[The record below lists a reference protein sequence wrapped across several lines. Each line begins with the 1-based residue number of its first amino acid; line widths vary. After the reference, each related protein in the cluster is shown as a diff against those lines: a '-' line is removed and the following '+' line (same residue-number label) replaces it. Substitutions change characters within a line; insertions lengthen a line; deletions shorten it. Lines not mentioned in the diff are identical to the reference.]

1 MQVFEIPKRKER
13 IELMK
18 KDFKTLNLEEQKMRR
33 ELEGA
38 IRFRLTEKIIVSA
51 ISLMWLVLGVGA
63 PTPMCELLCI
73 PFAIITLFGGL
84 WIV

>member
-1 MQVFEIPKRKER
+1 MQVFKIPRKER
-13 IELMK
+13 IELMNSKK
-18 KDFKTLNLEEQKMRR
+18 KDLDFLDKIKRR

-38 IRFRLTEKIIVSA
+38 IRYRLTEKVIITL
-51 ISLMWLVLGVGA
+51 ISLMWLGLGVMG
-63 PTPMCELLCI
+63 PTPVCELLCI

>member
-1 MQVFEIPKRKER
+1 MSSR
-13 IELMK
+13 K
-18 KDFKTLNLEEQKMRR
+18 KDLDFMDKIKRR

-38 IRFRLTEKIIVSA
+38 IRYRLTEKMIITLA
-51 ISLMWLVLGVGA
+51 SLMWLLIGLYGQTPLCGVFG
-63 PTPMCELLCI
+63 I

>member
-1 MQVFEIPKRKER
+1 MQVFKIPRKER
-13 IELMK
+13 IELMSKRK
-18 KDFKTLNLEEQKMRR
+18 KDLDFIDKIKRR

-38 IRFRLTEKIIVSA
+38 IKNRLTEKVIITA
-51 ISLMWLVLGVGA
+51 LSLMWLILGVGA

-73 PFAIITLFGGL
+73 PFAILTLFGGL

>member
-1 MQVFEIPKRKER
+1 MQIIKIPRKER
-13 IELMK
+13 IELLKTDK
-18 KDFKTLNLEEQKMRR
+18 KDLDFLDKIKRR

-38 IRFRLTEKIIVSA
+38 IRYRLTEKMIITLV
-51 ISLMWLVLGVGA
+51 SLMWVAIGLMS
-63 PTPMCELLCI
+63 PTPLCELLCI

>member
-1 MQVFEIPKRKER
+1 MQVFKIPRRER
-13 IELMK
+13 IELMNSRK
-18 KDFKTLNLEEQKMRR
+18 KDLDFLDKIKRR

-38 IRFRLTEKIIVSA
+38 IKYRLTEKILITVA
-51 ISLMWLVLGVGA
+51 SLIWLGLGLMS

>member
-1 MQVFEIPKRKER
+1 MQVFKIPRKER
-13 IELMK
+13 IELMNSRK
-18 KDFKTLNLEEQKMRR
+18 KDLDFLDKIKRR

-38 IRFRLTEKIIVSA
+38 IKNRLTEKAIITVL
-51 ISLMWLVLGVGA
+51 SLMWLGLGITA
-63 PTPMCELLCI
+63 PTPVCELLCI

>member
-1 MQVFEIPKRKER
+1 M
-13 IELMK
+13 
-18 KDFKTLNLEEQKMRR
+18 LNLHIMNMRKKNLDFLDKIKRR

-38 IRFRLTEKIIVSA
+38 IKYRLTEKVIISL
-51 ISLMWLVLGVGA
+51 ISLMWLGLGILS
-63 PTPMCELLCI
+63 PTPVCELLCI

>member
-1 MQVFEIPKRKER
+1 MQVFKIPRKER
-13 IELMK
+13 IELMNTRK
-18 KDFKTLNLEEQKMRR
+18 KDLDFLDKIKRR

-38 IRFRLTEKIIVSA
+38 IRYRLTEKVIITLF
-51 ISLMWLVLGVGA
+51 SLMWLVLGVGA

-73 PFAIITLFGGL
+73 PFAILTLFGGL

>member
-1 MQVFEIPKRKER
+1 MQAFKIPRKER
-13 IELMK
+13 IELMNTRK
-18 KDFKTLNLEEQKMRR
+18 KDLDFLDKIKRR

-38 IRFRLTEKIIVSA
+38 IRYRLTEKVIITLLGLIWLGLGLVS
-51 ISLMWLVLGVGA
+51 
-63 PTPMCELLCI
+63 PTPVCEVLCI

>member
-1 MQVFEIPKRKER
+1 MQVFKIPRRER
-13 IELMK
+13 IELMNARK
-18 KDFKTLNLEEQKMRR
+18 KDLDFLDKIKRR

-38 IRFRLTEKIIVSA
+38 IKYRLTEKILITVA
-51 ISLMWLVLGVGA
+51 SLIWLGLGLMS

>member
-1 MQVFEIPKRKER
+1 MQVIKIPRKER
-13 IELMK
+13 IELMSSRK
-18 KDFKTLNLEEQKMRR
+18 KDLDFLDKIKRR

-38 IRFRLTEKIIVSA
+38 IRYRLTEKII
-51 ISLMWLVLGVGA
+51 ITLLGLIWLGLGVMS
-63 PTPMCELLCI
+63 PTPLCELLCI

>member
-1 MQVFEIPKRKER
+1 MQVFKIPRKER
-13 IELMK
+13 IELMNSKK
-18 KDFKTLNLEEQKMRR
+18 KDLNFMDKIKRR

-38 IRFRLTEKIIVSA
+38 IKYRLTEKVIITL
-51 ISLMWLVLGVGA
+51 ISLMWLGLRVLS
-63 PTPMCELLCI
+63 PTPVCELLCI

>member
-1 MQVFEIPKRKER
+1 MQIIKIPRKER
-13 IELMK
+13 IELLKTDK
-18 KDFKTLNLEEQKMRR
+18 KDLDFLDKIKRR

-38 IRFRLTEKIIVSA
+38 IRYRLTEKVIITLLGL
-51 ISLMWLVLGVGA
+51 IWLGLGVMS
-63 PTPMCELLCI
+63 PTPLCELLCI

>member
-1 MQVFEIPKRKER
+1 MQVFKIPRKER

-18 KDFKTLNLEEQKMRR
+18 KDFKKMSSKEKKKRR

-38 IRFRLTEKIIVSA
+38 IKFRLTEKII
-51 ISLMWLVLGVGA
+51 ISLIGLMWLSLGLTS
-63 PTPMCELLCI
+63 PTPVCELLCI

>member
-1 MQVFEIPKRKER
+1 MQVFKIPRKER

-18 KDFKTLNLEEQKMRR
+18 KDFKKMSSKEKKKRR

-38 IRFRLTEKIIVSA
+38 IKFRLTEKII
-51 ISLMWLVLGVGA
+51 ISFVGFMWLSLGLTS
-63 PTPMCELLCI
+63 PTPVCEVLCI
-73 PFAIITLFGGL
+73 PFAILTLFGGL

>member
-1 MQVFEIPKRKER
+1 MQVFKIPRKER
-13 IELMK
+13 IELMSSRK
-18 KDFKTLNLEEQKMRR
+18 KDLDFKDKIKRR

-38 IRFRLTEKIIVSA
+38 IRYRLTEKVIIT
-51 ISLMWLVLGVGA
+51 LLGLTWLGLGVLS
-63 PTPMCELLCI
+63 PTPVCDILCI

>member
-1 MQVFEIPKRKER
+1 MNSK
-13 IELMK
+13 K
-18 KDFKTLNLEEQKMRR
+18 KDLDFLDKIKRR

-38 IRFRLTEKIIVSA
+38 IRYRLTEKVIITL
-51 ISLMWLVLGVGA
+51 ISLMWLGLGVMG
-63 PTPMCELLCI
+63 PTPVCELLCI

>member
-1 MQVFEIPKRKER
+1 MQVFKIPRKER
-13 IELMK
+13 IELMNSRK
-18 KDFKTLNLEEQKMRR
+18 KDLDFLDKIKRR

-38 IRFRLTEKIIVSA
+38 IKNRLTEKAIITVL
-51 ISLMWLVLGVGA
+51 SLMWLGLGITA

-73 PFAIITLFGGL
+73 PFAILTLFGGL

>member
-1 MQVFEIPKRKER
+1 MQVFKIPRKER
-13 IELMK
+13 IELMNSRK
-18 KDFKTLNLEEQKMRR
+18 KDLDFLDKIKRR

-38 IRFRLTEKIIVSA
+38 IRYRLTEKVIITLV
-51 ISLMWLVLGVGA
+51 SLMWVAIGFMS
-63 PTPMCELLCI
+63 PTPLCEMLAI

>member
-1 MQVFEIPKRKER
+1 MNAR
-13 IELMK
+13 K
-18 KDFKTLNLEEQKMRR
+18 KDLDFLDKIKRR

-38 IRFRLTEKIIVSA
+38 IKYRLTEKILITVA
-51 ISLMWLVLGVGA
+51 SLIWLGLGLMS

>member
-1 MQVFEIPKRKER
+1 MQVFKIPRKER
-13 IELMK
+13 IELMNSRK
-18 KDFKTLNLEEQKMRR
+18 KDLDFLDKIKRR

-38 IRFRLTEKIIVSA
+38 IRNRLTEKAIITL
-51 ISLMWLVLGVGA
+51 IGLMWLGLGLGA
-63 PTPMCELLCI
+63 PTPLCEVLCI